1 MSLPR
6 PGCLVRSTLALCGT
20 IFLPM
25 AIWFAVGKGWSRYWP
40 HSVGLFVASALF
52 YYLAFS
58 RNAWLEA
65 IDDIGR

>member
-1 MSLPR
+1 
-6 PGCLVRSTLALCGT
+6 
-20 IFLPM
+20 M
-25 AIWFAVGKGWSRYWP
+25 AIWFAWGKGWNRYWP

-58 RNAWLEA
+58 RSAWLEA